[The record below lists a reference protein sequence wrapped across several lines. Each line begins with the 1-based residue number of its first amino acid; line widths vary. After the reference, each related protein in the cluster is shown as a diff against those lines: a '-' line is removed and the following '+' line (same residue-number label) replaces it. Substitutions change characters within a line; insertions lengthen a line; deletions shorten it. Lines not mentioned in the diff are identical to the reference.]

1 MINSAWISLILV
13 LAGVLYIIWK
23 LRLKNGIS
31 FQAAL
36 AVLIAAVFAGLVII
50 DYQFAYGEY
59 KAAYPGAA
67 GIWLVFSAALQSMQ
81 NALRTFVLD
90 GSWSELLPSSSADVK
105 VPMFATAVGLS
116 LNVLAPLLTFSAI
129 LSLFKELVAKIRVR
143 AMASGGRPLFLS
155 RIPCLQK
162 ENPRTEPQHNIPR

>member
-59 KAAYPGAA
+59 KAAYPIVIAVSV
-67 GIWLVFSAALQSMQ
+67 IIVIVSLIFFKKKKWL
-81 NALRTFVLD
+81 
-90 GSWSELLPSSSADVK
+90 
-105 VPMFATAVGLS
+105 
-116 LNVLAPLLTFSAI
+116 
-129 LSLFKELVAKIRVR
+129 
-143 AMASGGRPLFLS
+143 
-155 RIPCLQK
+155 
-162 ENPRTEPQHNIPR
+162 